1 MSEELMKRARNYDS
15 LNDGLSGKNQAD
27 VKLVNDLADHIETL
41 ENTVKMVENPH
52 LVLQLSNRVSELE
65 YLVQVIYDTGQIR
78 ELPTTVVTTWD
89 SCVSEY
95 AFKHKKLNG
104 A

>member
-1 MSEELMKRARNYDS
+1 MSEDLKDKLIYLAHTEPLAQEA
-15 LNDGLSGKNQAD
+15 LNK
-27 VKLVNDLADHIETL
+27 IETL
-41 ENTVKMVENPH
+41 ENTVKMVDNPH
-52 LVLQLSNRVSELE
+52 LVLQLSNRVFELE

>member
-1 MSEELMKRARNYDS
+1 MSEDLTLRTKES
-15 LNDGLSGKNQAD
+15 LIK
-27 VKLVNDLADHIETL
+27 DLDDAY
-41 ENTVKMVENPH
+41 VKMATMEKTIQMVDNPN

-78 ELPTTVVTTWD
+78 ELPTLVVTTWD

-104 A
+104 K